1 MNIDKV
7 ADVICLRLRVK
18 NLSFSKVRKVLAD
31 TILEITIF

>member
-18 NLSFSKVRKVLAD
+18 NLSFLKVRKVLAD
-31 TILEITIF
+31 TILEMSSF